1 MGRETAAAMRSALRL
16 SADAGGI
23 GAVAAPCAQIQYLLA
38 RLLGKAFFAV
48 QRPVDG
54 AGRNARLGGDFF
66 DGHTVLHDPAPFA
79 ARFLQCVGKTF

>member
-1 MGRETAAAMRSALRL
+1 MGRDAQRAALERGR
-16 SADAGGI
+16 GGI